1 MANPHPIQA
10 TPEETPFHAHDAVK
24 SGIKGAILGGSA
36 GFITA
41 AVHNSLA
48 KTNIGAWAVLTRGGG
63 TIAMFTAVTSVYL
76 FSKDATANLREK
88 DDTWNTTVSSFLAG
102 STIGLRTGRI
112 PQILGF
118 GAAFAGIMSTFEY
131 TGGSLR
137 GRART
142 ENPEMDEYE
151 YKEAQRKTR
160 RRPIEETLAN
170 IGEGRGNSATTF
182 TYFTYPSNDM
192 TVTRLVSCKPC
203 STSATPARCC
213 GNGCIKPEGY
223 EERRRQRLKEKYGVD
238 INPVRADGL

>member
-10 TPEETPFHAHDAVK
+10 IPEETPFHPHDALK

-36 GFITA
+36 GFIVA
-41 AVHNSLA
+41 AVQNSLA
-48 KTNIGAWAVLTRGGG
+48 KTNVGAWAVLTRGGG
-63 TIAMFTAVTSVYL
+63 TIAMFTAVTSVYS

-88 DDTWNTTVSSFLAG
+88 NDTFNTTVASFLGGA
-102 STIGLRTGRI
+102 TIGLRTGRI

-118 GAAFAGIMSTFEY
+118 GAAFAAVMSTFEY

-142 ENPEMDEYE
+142 ENPEMDDYE

-170 IGEGRGNSATTF
+170 IGEGRGINISIVTSTTR
-182 TYFTYPSNDM
+182 PA
-192 TVTRLVSCKPC
+192 SCKPC
-203 STSATPARCC
+203 SASTTPSHCC
-213 GNGCIKPEGY
+213 GGCGDNDNDCK
-223 EERRRQRLKEKYGVD
+223 D
-238 INPVRADGL
+238 